1 MLFSYSLGI
10 GINKTLYDEDRSV
23 IDEGIPDGILVVGT
37 YGRYNPPLVS
47 KPINGYT
54 FADKD
59 TLDYDTTRNDQYTQ
73 PVIDPGQAMLD
84 VVQLEDFS
92 MVVAGSVNSN
102 ATAGTNYITKFN
114 LDGSFDTSFN
124 SGSVGFNAQSSTITK
139 DNNNNLFVGGIFT
152 TYNGVSANRIIKL
165 DEDGNI
171 DFTFNYGTGFNGQVL
186 DIVYDSVNNLIWVCG
201 QFTSYNGT
209 TSGSIIALNPNGSVA
224 YSNPG
229 TGSNATNYS
238 MMVTTDSV
246 FVVGGWS
253 TWNGNSVPNGVIKL
267 DIATNLP
274 IDGTFQT
281 GLGTGINSGANAIDL
296 AYNPRTSE
304 VIVCGSFGSFNGV
317 ASKFAVSLNMTT
329 GAIGSTA
336 WSSLGFTQT
345 LCRTVRYLEYRDEI
359 VFSGSFTDATGANSN
374 MQRLQG
380 YDATTAAINST
391 DYDIAV
397 FGNFGQEPF
406 EFIVYNKPTP

>member
-1 MLFSYSLGI
+1 MLFPSVGI
-10 GINKTLYDEDRSV
+10 GVGWQQVKDSPSTEP
-23 IDEGIPDGILVVGT
+23 DEGIPEGILVVGT
-37 YGRYNPPLVS
+37 YGRYNPPLS
-47 KPINGYT
+47 FKPINGYT

-92 MVVAGSVNSN
+92 MVVAGLVNSN
-102 ATAGTNYITKFN
+102 PTAGTNYITKFN

-124 SGSVGFNAQSSTITK
+124 SGSVGFNAQSSTIVK
-139 DNNNNLFVGGIFT
+139 DNNNDLYVGGGFT

-171 DFTFNYGTGFNGQVL
+171 DFTFNYGTGFNGYTR

-201 QFTSYNGT
+201 DFTSYNGT
-209 TSGSIIALNPNGSVA
+209 TSGGIIALNPNGSVA

-229 TGSNATNYS
+229 TGPNATIYA
-238 MMVTTDSV
+238 MMLKSDSV
-246 FVVGGWS
+246 FAVGEWS
-253 TWNGNSVPNGVIKL
+253 TWNGNSVPNGIIKL

-274 IDGTFQT
+274 INGTFQT
-281 GLGTGINSGANAIDL
+281 GLGTGINSGAIALDV
-296 AYNPRTSE
+296 AYNPRTLE
-304 VIVCGSFGSFNGV
+304 VVVCGSFGSVNGV
-317 ASKFAVSLNMTT
+317 GCKFVVSLNMIT

-336 WSSLGFTQT
+336 WSSLGFNQT
-345 LCRTVRYLEYRDEI
+345 LCRTVRYLEYRDEM

-406 EFIVYNKPTP
+406 QFIVYNKPTP